1 LTAVVEEM
9 SDCKY
14 ALNIVKDAS
23 TAAFMNIKNKF
34 QTAVVEDIYQIVI
47 YLRSMYNHDLV
58 VTISEIFF
66 LIVCRNF
73 VR

>member
-14 ALNIVKDAS
+14 ALNTVKDAS

-47 YLRSMYNHDLV
+47 YLRSMYNHDRV
-58 VTISEIFF
+58 ATFSEIFS
-66 LIVCRNF
+66 LIVGSNF
-73 VR
+73 GR